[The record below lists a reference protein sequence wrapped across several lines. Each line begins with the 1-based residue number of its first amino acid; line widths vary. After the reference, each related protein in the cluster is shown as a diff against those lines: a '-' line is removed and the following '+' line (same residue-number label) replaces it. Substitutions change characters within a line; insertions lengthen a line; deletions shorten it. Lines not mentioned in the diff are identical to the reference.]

1 MSINI
6 DELTIQEKIGQM
18 MIVGIDKNYITE
30 RTKRLIL
37 DYKIGGVILYR
48 KNFNSY
54 EELINIIKELK
65 KLNLVNKIPLFIS
78 IDQEGGR
85 VNRLPKEFIN
95 LPPAYKLAKTK
106 DISLIRNSTE
116 LTGKILKSSGINMN
130 FSPVLDIKRFEDNHA
145 IGDRSF
151 GTTKEEVIKYGI
163 PVMEELK
170 KQGIISV
177 VKHFPG
183 HGTTKKD
190 THFLLP
196 TIDIPID
203 KLEKDDMKVFEK
215 AIEHGTDA
223 ILVGHLKVKKET
235 GFYPASL
242 SRKFII
248 NQLRKKY
255 RYKGLII
262 SDDLKM
268 KAVKIFY
275 GPFLAIRK
283 AFEAGNDIIIFRFNK
298 LEERITIKKIL
309 KLVKKNKIKECRIN
323 RSVKR
328 ILEIKQKYKLSD
340 TETIEKIKIED
351 VNKKINEIRNEV
363 IKYNNNK

>member
-1 MSINI
+1 MNVNL

-18 MIVGIDKNYITE
+18 MIVGIDNNYITE

-37 DYKIGGVILYR
+37 DYKIGGVILYK

-54 EELINIIKELK
+54 DELINIIKELK
-65 KLNLVNKIPLFIS
+65 KLNSANKIPLFIS

-85 VNRLPKEFIN
+85 VSRLPKEF
-95 LPPAYKLAKTK
+95 LKFPPAYKLAETK
-106 DISLIRNSTE
+106 DINLIKESAN
-116 LTGKILKSSGINMN
+116 LTGKILKSAGINMN

-145 IGDRSF
+145 IGDRSY
-151 GTTKEEVIKYGI
+151 GTTKEEVTEYGI

-196 TIDIPID
+196 TIDVPMD
-203 KLEKDDMKVFEK
+203 KLEKDDMEVFEK
-215 AIEHGTDA
+215 AIEHGTDT
-223 ILVGHLKVKKET
+223 ILVGHLRVKKET
-235 GFYPASL
+235 GIYPASL

-248 NQLRKKY
+248 NKLRKKY

-275 GPFLAIRK
+275 GPFLAIKK

-298 LEERITIKKIL
+298 IEERIAIKKIF

-328 ILEIKQKYKLSD
+328 ILDIKQKYNISD
-340 TETIEKIKIED
+340 IEEIEKIDIEE
-351 VNKKINEIRNEV
+351 VNKRIKEIRNK
-363 IKYNNNK
+363 IK

>member
-1 MSINI
+1 MNVNI
-6 DELTIQEKIGQM
+6 DKLTIQEKIGQM
-18 MIVGIDKNYITE
+18 MIVGIDKNYITK

-48 KNFNSY
+48 KNFNTY
-54 EELINIIKELK
+54 DELIRLIQELK
-65 KLNLVNKIPLFIS
+65 KLNSSNRIPLFIS

-85 VNRLPKEFIN
+85 VNRLPKEILN
-95 LPPAYKLAKTK
+95 LPAAYKLAKTK
-106 DISLIRNSTE
+106 DINLIKESAE
-116 LTGKILKSSGINMN
+116 LTGKILRFSGINMN
-130 FSPVLDIKRFEDNHA
+130 FSPVLDIKRFEDSHA
-145 IGDRSF
+145 IGDRSY
-151 GTTKEEVIKYGI
+151 GTTKEDVIEYGI

-190 THFLLP
+190 SHFLLP
-196 TIDIPID
+196 TIDVTMN
-203 KLEKDDMKVFEK
+203 KLEKEDMEVFGK
-215 AIEHGTDA
+215 AIKHGVDA

-235 GFYPASL
+235 GIYPASL

-248 NQLRKKY
+248 NKLRKKY

-298 LEERITIKKIL
+298 LEEKIAIKKIN
-309 KLVKKNKIKECRIN
+309 KLVRKNKIEESRIDE
-323 RSVKR
+323 SVKR
-328 ILEIKQKYKLSD
+328 ILEIKQKYNISD
-340 TETIEKIKIED
+340 NEEIKKVDIEE
-351 VNKKINEIRNEV
+351 VNKKIREIRKIIE
-363 IKYNNNK
+363 

>member
-151 GTTKEEVIKYGI
+151 GTTKE
-163 PVMEELK
+163 
-170 KQGIISV
+170 SV
-177 VKHFPG
+177 HFYKNIG
-183 HGTTKKD
+183 RFLVLTK
-190 THFLLP
+190 
-196 TIDIPID
+196 
-203 KLEKDDMKVFEK
+203 
-215 AIEHGTDA
+215 
-223 ILVGHLKVKKET
+223 
-235 GFYPASL
+235 
-242 SRKFII
+242 
-248 NQLRKKY
+248 
-255 RYKGLII
+255 
-262 SDDLKM
+262 
-268 KAVKIFY
+268 
-275 GPFLAIRK
+275 
-283 AFEAGNDIIIFRFNK
+283 
-298 LEERITIKKIL
+298 
-309 KLVKKNKIKECRIN
+309 
-323 RSVKR
+323 
-328 ILEIKQKYKLSD
+328 
-340 TETIEKIKIED
+340 
-351 VNKKINEIRNEV
+351 
-363 IKYNNNK
+363 